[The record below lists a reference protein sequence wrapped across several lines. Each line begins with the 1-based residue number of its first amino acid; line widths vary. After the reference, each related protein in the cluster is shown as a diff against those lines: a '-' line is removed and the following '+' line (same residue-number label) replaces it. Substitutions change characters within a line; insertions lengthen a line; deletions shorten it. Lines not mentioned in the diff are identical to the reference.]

1 MPKVNILD
9 LLQNTIDEVK
19 QGNRN
24 NPNEPTADPTVFD
37 FLKGKLSDIHQVNQE
52 RKARGERP
60 LKLKDLLKGKLKEA
74 RNQHKDNPN
83 VPDSIFDRLRDKIDE
98 QDRNR
103 QQQRSEESI
112 AEIINEYGIDVSRLS
127 RNELNQIQQRY
138 VADNDKLDE
147 QYAQYIHQ
155 LNQSR

>member
-1 MPKVNILD
+1 MAKVNILD
-9 LLQNTIDEVK
+9 LLQNTISDIQK
-19 QGNRN
+19 GNRD

-37 FLKGKLSDIHQVNQE
+37 FLKGKLTDIHQVNQD

-60 LKLKDLLKGKLKEA
+60 LKLKDLLRGKLKEA
-74 RNQHKDNPN
+74 KQQHKDNPN
-83 VPDSIFDRLRDKIDE
+83 VPDSIFDKLKDKID
-98 QDRNR
+98 QHDQVR

-112 AEIINEYGIDVSRLS
+112 AEIINEYGIDVNRLS
-127 RNELNQIQQRY
+127 RDELNEIQRRY

-147 QYAQYIHQ
+147 QYAQYIYQ